1 MHGLLG
7 LTQATSQ
14 VSVKMLKHNGVNRCE
29 PTHSTIGE
37 QLGIANILSTM
48 ALELYRYGIIAC
60 ELVVASAQSSHQQ
73 VVDIGMIRIACCG
86 SDTMCGL
93 SIERAIDLL
102 HAAATVLCLTGRK
115 TLQFFLNAIP
125 VWFLQT
131 ELMTI
136 GICMQCLGILSER
149 VCLSR
154 KYNSCSFGCL
164 CIGCIQILQQYTP

>member
-14 VSVKMLKHNGVNRCE
+14 VSVKMLKHNGVNRSE
-29 PTHSTIGE
+29 PAHSTIGE
-37 QLGIANILSTM
+37 QLGIANILTAM

-60 ELVVASAQSSHQQ
+60 QLVVASAQSSHQQ

-102 HAAATVLCLTGRK
+102 HAAATVLCLTGWK
-115 TLQFFLNAIP
+115 ALQFLLNAIP
-125 VWFLQT
+125 VRPLQT

-136 GICMQCLGILSER
+136 GICMHCLGILPER
-149 VCLSR
+149 VCLSG
-154 KYNSCSFGCL
+154 KHNGSSCGCL
-164 CIGCIQILQQYTP
+164 SISSIQILQQYTP